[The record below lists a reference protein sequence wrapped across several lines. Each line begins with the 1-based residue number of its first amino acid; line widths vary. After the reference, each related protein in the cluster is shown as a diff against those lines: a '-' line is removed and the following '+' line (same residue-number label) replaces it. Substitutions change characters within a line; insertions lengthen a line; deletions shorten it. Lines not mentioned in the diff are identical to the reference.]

1 MQKKETFL
9 KGRLKGIGYATK
21 GAWLLIKKE
30 DSIKIQVVISIIITI
45 AGFYYNISSTEWILQ
60 TIVIALV
67 LSVEGLNTAIENI
80 LDFNPIEMS
89 SSLSDSYSFIQNN
102 PEPIDFC
109 YQFID
114 SKNST
119 VNTERMPPK
128 KGNNFD
134 ARLQKLQDARR
145 NVNIR

>member
-80 LDFNPIEMS
+80 LDFIH
-89 SSLSDSYSFIQNN
+89 
-102 PEPIDFC
+102 PEKHTKIGYIKDIAAAAVLFTAIAALIVAC
-109 YQFID
+109 IIYI
-114 SKNST
+114 
-119 VNTERMPPK
+119 PK
-128 KGNNFD
+128 F
-134 ARLQKLQDARR
+134 
-145 NVNIR
+145 